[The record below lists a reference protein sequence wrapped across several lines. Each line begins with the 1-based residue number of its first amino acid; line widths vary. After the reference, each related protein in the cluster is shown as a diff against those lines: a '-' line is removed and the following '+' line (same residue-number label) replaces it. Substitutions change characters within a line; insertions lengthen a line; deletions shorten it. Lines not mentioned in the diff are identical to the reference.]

1 MKQKKF
7 NRASDI
13 MKQLYEEK
21 DIKGLIDFKNN
32 YPDYSS
38 EAECYILR
46 IEAEFYI
53 SIIPKGSKVD
63 ESIKLLCEL

>member
-7 NRASDI
+7 NRASDT
-13 MKQLYEEK
+13 MKHLYEEK

-32 YPDYSS
+32 YPDYSL

-46 IEAEFYI
+46 IEAECYI
-53 SIIPKGSKVD
+53 SIIQIGLKN
-63 ESIKLLCEL
+63 EL